1 MFFLNCAYAI
11 ITKNKMLSG
20 LKFCPFNAN
29 LNVFKCILGL
39 MCMCLL
45 QIPHNKLMK
54 KGHKKV
60 SLMASLNLDELPA
73 IMPAETFMS
82 RPIFNSL
89 WSRPAGAGVTKSRK
103 DGRLSDV
110 ALLYL
115 LTVSSFVV

>member
-1 MFFLNCAYAI
+1 
-11 ITKNKMLSG
+11 
-20 LKFCPFNAN
+20 
-29 LNVFKCILGL
+29 

-54 KGHKKV
+54 KGHKKS

-73 IMPAETFMS
+73 IKPAETFKT
-82 RPIFNSL
+82 
-89 WSRPAGAGVTKSRK
+89 RPAGAVVTKSRK

-115 LTVSSFVV
+115 MTVSSFVV